1 LREKGTGV
9 FCAKFTRPWRAPEG
23 PFRQNTPVPF
33 SLRESGRV
41 RGVFAEGAE
50 SVDRPSRG
58 GYDAC
63 YGSHSRV
70 AVATKGT
77 ALRPGLARGERAF
90 MANEQDRM
98 ERIVALAKRRGFIF
112 PGSEIYGGLNGF
124 WDYGPLGVELKRN
137 IKDAWWHDC
146 VTTRD
151 DMVGV
156 DAAIIMN
163 PKVWEASGHLAGFT
177 DPMRKCP
184 GCGHFVRADQ
194 LWDELATGSMW
205 VDSLLQEFTV
215 ITGEID
221 TPRLLKWAR
230 GKGKKA
236 APNLALVRNPEITLS
251 WLATRVNGQPDA
263 PPDMKEL
270 TRYVA
275 TEQLHETGLQDPC
288 PRCGAPLDEPSQVR
302 LMFESWAGIVQD
314 DQHKVY
320 LRPETAQGIFCN
332 FKNVLDTSRLKVP
345 FGIAQIGKAF
355 RNEINPRNYTFR
367 SREFEQMEI
376 EFFCHP
382 SEADKWYATWRQARF
397 DWYVGLGLKSDRL
410 RLRDHE
416 KDELAHYAKA
426 CADIEYAFPFGVS
439 ELEGVANRTDF
450 DLKQHQQF
458 SGRDMTYYDDETK
471 ERFLPYVIEPS
482 GGVDRALLAFLCEAY
497 DEDEAPDEKGNPQK
511 RTVLR
516 FHPRLAPIKVAVFP
530 LVKKDGMPQIARAIY
545 EECRRHLA
553 AFYDEKGAVGRRYRR
568 QDEAGTPFC
577 VTVDGQTLED
587 GTVTIRDRDTMKQER
602 IPGDGVLEYVREHL
616 HI

>member
-1 LREKGTGV
+1 MMPAAARPVEP
-9 FCAKFTRPWRAPEG
+9 PWRPGEPRRAGIG
-23 PFRQNTPVPF
+23 PGSARAKP
-33 SLRESGRV
+33 G
-41 RGVFAEGAE
+41 FAEATPGA
-50 SVDRPSRG
+50 S
-58 GYDAC
+58 
-63 YGSHSRV
+63 
-70 AVATKGT
+70 
-77 ALRPGLARGERAF
+77 GLASGEGAR
-90 MANEQDRM
+90 MASEQDEM

-177 DPMRKCP
+177 DPLVEDAETKQR
-184 GCGHFVRADQ
+184 FRADHLQ
-194 LWDELATGSMW
+194 CVFFLAPT
-205 VDSLLQEFTV
+205 
-215 ITGEID
+215 
-221 TPRLLKWAR
+221 
-230 GKGKKA
+230 
-236 APNLALVRNPEITLS
+236 
-251 WLATRVNGQPDA
+251 
-263 PPDMKEL
+263 PDMKVGESYLVVSSAPPPESIPQHTIVASSPQEAVSALMGDKNLRKRLGLRGVRSGCMLGGGLGQPNYATVWVDTDSGPQYLYTRSGTRDFIQKSIREIPSPFTGKIGVL
-270 TRYVA
+270 T
-275 TEQLHETGLQDPC
+275 E
-288 PRCGAPLDEPSQVR
+288 PREFN
-302 LMFESWAGIVQD
+302 LMFRTFVGAMQD
-314 DQHKVY
+314 SSSEAY
-320 LRPETAQGIFCN
+320 LRPETAQGIFTN
-332 FKNVLDTSRLKVP
+332 YKNVLDTSRLKVP

-426 CADIEYAFPFGVS
+426 CADIEYAFPFGTA

-450 DLKQHQQF
+450 DLKQHQNHPACIVKDLSYF
-458 SGRDMTYYDDETK
+458 DDETK

-577 VTVDGQTLED
+577 VTVDGQTFED